1 MAYDTAPRRMRHRPA
16 KSPGHALDQA
26 LFREA
31 LRRWLEWLM
40 VHGVLERRHVSGA
53 EAPALGTTYESMM
66 RAIGSRGDRHADP
79 VVAALLAQERQR
91 WDWPASIHAI
101 VLDMPRDW
109 RLCLLGTALE
119 YSQAGIGQALGLRQQ
134 LVGVMLARAREQ
146 LLMRLR
152 VLVRTRRELRELG
165 LGG

>member
-1 MAYDTAPRRMRHRPA
+1 MAYDTAPRRTRQRNA
-16 KSPGHALDQA
+16 ESAEQALDKA
-26 LFREA
+26 LLREA

-40 VHGVLERRHVSGA
+40 VHGDLQRRRESGA
-53 EAPALGTTYESMM
+53 AVPELGTIYDMAM
-66 RAIGSRGDRHADP
+66 RQVGRRDDQHSDP
-79 VVAALLAQERQR
+79 VVAGLLAQERQR

-109 RLCLLGTALE
+109 RLCLLGAALE

-165 LGG
+165 TGG